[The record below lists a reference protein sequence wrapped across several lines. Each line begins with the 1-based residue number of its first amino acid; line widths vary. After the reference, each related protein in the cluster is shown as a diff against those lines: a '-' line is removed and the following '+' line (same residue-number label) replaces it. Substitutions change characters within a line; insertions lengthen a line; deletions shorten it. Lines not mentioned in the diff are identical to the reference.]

1 MTPIVTF
8 RFSYYVVIR
17 DKVKE
22 RRIVYRC
29 GRILLLKGSVQPEK
43 ESPMN
48 IKRMGRTG
56 LKVSEVCLGTMTFGK
71 QSDEPTAF
79 AILDLAAG
87 AGVNFI
93 DTADVYPVP
102 PSLDLVGR
110 TEEIVGK
117 WIKGKRHQFI
127 LATKCGNAMGEKPND
142 AGLSRKHLLEAV
154 EASLRRLQTDTI
166 DLYYVH
172 RPDPETPIDETL
184 RALEDVVRSGKA
196 RYLGC
201 SNFTAWE
208 IAKSLWTSD
217 RLNLTRFDAVQ
228 PRYNL
233 LFREIENEVLPLCR
247 DQGLGVIAF
256 NPLAGGFLTGKY
268 QREEEPPDD
277 TRFGLFRAS
286 DSLYRVRYWK
296 QYHFDAMEEM
306 KKFFEPR
313 NRQLVHVALA
323 WVLAQPDVTSAILGA
338 SRPDQLQQSLAALS
352 VKLDEEEMIFCNKI
366 WFTLPRASDP
376 RYALR

>member
-1 MTPIVTF
+1 
-8 RFSYYVVIR
+8 
-17 DKVKE
+17 
-22 RRIVYRC
+22 
-29 GRILLLKGSVQPEK
+29 
-43 ESPMN
+43 
-48 IKRMGRTG
+48 MGRTG
-56 LKVSEVCLGTMTFGK
+56 LKVSEICLGTMTFGK
-71 QSDEPTAF
+71 QADEPTAC
-79 AILDLAAG
+79 AILDLAAR

-117 WIKGKRHQFI
+117 WLKGKRDQFV
-127 LATKCGNAMGEKPND
+127 LATKCGNAMSERPND
-142 AGLSRKHLLEAV
+142 TGLSRKHILEAV
-154 EASLRRLQTDTI
+154 EGSLRRLQTDAI

-184 RALEDVVRSGKA
+184 RALEDVIRSGKA

-217 RLNLTRFDAVQ
+217 RLNLSRFDAVQ

-247 DQGLGVIAF
+247 DQGLGLIAF

-277 TRFGLFRAS
+277 TRFGVFRAS
-286 DSLYRVRYWK
+286 NSLYRERYWK
-296 QYHFDAMEEM
+296 EHHFDAVEELRG
-306 KKFFEPR
+306 FFEPR

-323 WVLAQPDVTSAILGA
+323 WLLAQPDVTSAILGA
-338 SRPDQLQQSLAALS
+338 SRPDQLQQSLTALS
-352 VKLDEEEMIFCNKI
+352 VKLDEEEMSFCNKI
-366 WFTLPRASDP
+366 WFSLPRASDP

>member
-1 MTPIVTF
+1 
-8 RFSYYVVIR
+8 
-17 DKVKE
+17 
-22 RRIVYRC
+22 
-29 GRILLLKGSVQPEK
+29 
-43 ESPMN
+43 MN
-48 IKRMGRTG
+48 FKRMGKTG
-56 LKVSEVCLGTMTFGK
+56 LKVSEICLGTMTFGK

-117 WIKGKRHQFI
+117 WIKGKRDQFI
-127 LATKCGNAMGEKPND
+127 LGTKCGNAMGEKPND
-142 AGLSRKHLLEAV
+142 TGLSRKHILEAV
-154 EASLRRLQTDTI
+154 EGSLRRLQTDAI

-172 RPDPETPIDETL
+172 RPDPETPIDETM

-196 RYLGC
+196 RYLGS

-217 RLNLTRFDAVQ
+217 RLNLSRFDVIQ

-233 LFREIENEVLPLCR
+233 LFREIENEVIPLCR
-247 DQGLGVIAF
+247 DQGLGVIAY

-268 QREEEPPDD
+268 EREREPADD

-286 DSLYRVRYWK
+286 DSLYRERYWK
-296 QYHFDAMEEM
+296 QHHFDAVEEL
-306 KKFFEPR
+306 KRFFGPR

-323 WVLAQPDVTSAILGA
+323 WVLAQPDVTSAIIGA
-338 SRPDQLQQSLAALS
+338 SKPEQLKQSLAGLE
-352 VKLDEEEMIFCNKI
+352 VKLDDEEIKFCNKI
-366 WFTLPRASDP
+366 WLDLPRAGDP

>member
-1 MTPIVTF
+1 
-8 RFSYYVVIR
+8 
-17 DKVKE
+17 
-22 RRIVYRC
+22 
-29 GRILLLKGSVQPEK
+29 
-43 ESPMN
+43 MN
-48 IKRMGRTG
+48 FKRMGRTG
-56 LKVSEVCLGTMTFGK
+56 LKVSEICLGTMTFGK
-71 QSDEPTAF
+71 QADEPTAF

-117 WIKGKRHQFI
+117 WLKGKRDQFV

-142 AGLSRKHLLEAV
+142 AGLSRKHILEAI
-154 EASLRRLQTDTI
+154 EGSLRRLQTDVV

-201 SNFTAWE
+201 SNFTSWE

-217 RLNLTRFDAVQ
+217 RSNLSRFDAVQ

-247 DQGLGVIAF
+247 DQGLGVIAY

-268 QREEEPPDD
+268 GREREPAGD
-277 TRFGLFRAS
+277 TRFGLFRAP
-286 DSLYRVRYWK
+286 DSLYRERYWK
-296 QYHFDAMEEM
+296 QHHFSAVEEL

-313 NRQLVHVALA
+313 NRPLVHVALA
-323 WVLAQPDVTSAILGA
+323 WVIAQPDMTSAILGA
-338 SRPDQLQQSLAALS
+338 SRPDQVPQSLAALS
-352 VKLDEEEMIFCNKI
+352 VKLDEEEMSFCNKI